1 MQPQTKQ
8 DDLIK
13 KNPDEIDEEEGLTIA
28 ENCFA
33 KIAEKMIE
41 KGTTVKDHYKDFIQ
55 KEVLEMEDGQEMEI
69 ELMGPEGFLMG
80 LQTMGIE
87 ELTETEVQCL
97 MLILVKPE
105 LDNAIVVSDFE
116 MVMENFG
123 IGENADPNV

>member
-1 MQPQTKQ
+1 
-8 DDLIK
+8 
-13 KNPDEIDEEEGLTIA
+13 
-28 ENCFA
+28 
-33 KIAEKMIE
+33 MIE

-123 IGENADPNV
+123 IGENADPNVQITENPQV

>member
-8 DDLIK
+8 DDLIN

>member
-1 MQPQTKQ
+1 M
-8 DDLIK
+8 D
-13 KNPDEIDEEEGLTIA
+13 
-28 ENCFA
+28 
-33 KIAEKMIE
+33 
-41 KGTTVKDHYKDFIQ
+41 
-55 KEVLEMEDGQEMEI
+55 DGQEIEL

-80 LQTMGIE
+80 LQGLGIE

-123 IGENADPNV
+123 IGENLDPNVQITENPTADEPQQIEQDPVIEDETPEPVPA